1 MNGFK
6 YRYSFKERKNDC
18 TRILLKYPDRIP
30 ILCEKYPYSNSAP
43 DIDKHKY
50 LVGYD
55 LTLGQF
61 MSVIRKRMSLR
72 PEIGLYIFVNGVIYS
87 NSSLIRH
94 LYMDFKD
101 NDGFLYIEY
110 DIENTFGNN
119 CDYKENNYS
128 V

>member
-43 DIDKHKY
+43 EIDKNKY